1 MLRIWNLM
9 MIHPKFHKPFS
20 PMIMET
26 EVPKKFIEII
36 NDTADKVL
44 NSETASVQWDWS
56 HNLVGKVHKEVQIPI
71 RNKADKEFLFNVMKS
86 ACVDYLKESIKN
98 HTAYSWKKLA
108 GNATPTLDNI
118 HLTHSWVVSQYAGEY
133 NPWHHHNGDF
143 SSVIY
148 LKLPPNMHKE
158 IEEDMEDHAPANGL
172 IAFMFGENQSFRS
185 DNLKF
190 KPVVGKML
198 VFPSWLR
205 HFVYPFKS
213 EGERRSMSF
222 NAHMFVPE

>member
-1 MLRIWNLM
+1 M
-9 MIHPKFHKPFS
+9 MTPKFHRPFS
-20 PMIMET
+20 QTIMEST
-26 EVPKKFIEII
+26 VPDKFVEIV

-44 NSETASVQWDWS
+44 SSETASVEWDWS
-56 HNLVGKVHKEVQIPI
+56 HKLVGKVHKEIQIPVS
-71 RNKADKEFLFNVMKS
+71 NKEHRELLFTTMRG

-98 HTAYSWKKLA
+98 NTAYGWKKIA
-108 GNATPTLDNI
+108 SDAVPTVDNI
-118 HLTHSWVVSQYAGEY
+118 HMAHSWVVSQYAGEY
-133 NPWHHHNGDF
+133 NPWHHHSGDF

-158 IEEDMEDHAPANGL
+158 IEEDLEDHYPANGL
-172 IAFMFGENQSFRS
+172 IEFMFGENQGFRS

-190 KPVVGKML
+190 KPEVGKLLM
-198 VFPSWLR
+198 FPSWLR

-222 NAHMFVPE
+222 NAHMFVPNDIN

>member
-1 MLRIWNLM
+1 M
-9 MIHPKFHKPFS
+9 MTPKFHRPFS
-20 PMIMET
+20 PTIMEST
-26 EVPKKFIEII
+26 VPDKFVEIV
-36 NDTADKVL
+36 NDTSDKVL
-44 NSETASVQWDWS
+44 SSETASVEWDWS
-56 HNLVGKVHKEVQIPI
+56 HKLVGKVHKEIQIPVS
-71 RNKADKEFLFNVMKS
+71 NKEHRELLFTTMRG

-98 HTAYSWKKLA
+98 NTAYGWKKIA
-108 GNATPTLDNI
+108 SDAVPTVDNI

-133 NPWHHHNGDF
+133 NPWHHHSGDF

-158 IEEDMEDHAPANGL
+158 IEEDFEDHYPANGL
-172 IAFMFGENQSFRS
+172 IEFMFGENQGFRS

-190 KPVVGKML
+190 KPEVGKLLM
-198 VFPSWLR
+198 FPSWLK

>member
-1 MLRIWNLM
+1 M
-9 MIHPKFHKPFS
+9 MMTPKFHRPFS
-20 PMIMET
+20 PTIMEST
-26 EVPKKFIEII
+26 VPDKFVEIV

-44 NSETASVQWDWS
+44 GSEAASVEWDWS
-56 HNLVGKVHKEVQIPI
+56 HKLVGKVHKEVQIPVK
-71 RNKADKEFLFNVMKS
+71 NKEHRELLFTTMKG

-98 HTAYSWKKLA
+98 NTAYGWKKIA
-108 GNATPTLDNI
+108 GDAVPTMDNI
-118 HLTHSWVVSQYAGEY
+118 HMAHSWVVSQYAGEY
-133 NPWHHHNGDF
+133 NPWHHHSGDF

-148 LKLPPNMHKE
+148 LKLPPKMNEEIKE
-158 IEEDMEDHAPANGL
+158 DWKDHYPANGL
-172 IAFMFGENQSFRS
+172 IEFMFGENQGFRS

-190 KPVVGKML
+190 KPEVGKLLM
-198 VFPSWLR
+198 FPSWLK

>member
-1 MLRIWNLM
+1 M
-9 MIHPKFHKPFS
+9 MTPKFHRPFS
-20 PMIMET
+20 PTIMEST
-26 EVPKKFIEII
+26 VPDKFVEIV

-44 NSETASVQWDWS
+44 SSETASVEWDWS
-56 HNLVGKVHKEVQIPI
+56 HKLVGKVHKEIQIPV
-71 RNKADKEFLFNVMKS
+71 RNKEHRELLFTTMRG

-98 HTAYSWKKLA
+98 NTAYGWKKIA
-108 GNATPTLDNI
+108 SDTVPTVDNI
-118 HLTHSWVVSQYAGEY
+118 HMAHSWVVSQYAGEY
-133 NPWHHHNGDF
+133 NPWHHHSGDF
-143 SSVIY
+143 SAVIY

-158 IEEDMEDHAPANGL
+158 IEEDFEDHYPANGL
-172 IAFMFGENQSFRS
+172 IEFMFGENQGFRS

-190 KPVVGKML
+190 KPEVGKLLM
-198 VFPSWLR
+198 FPSWLK

>member
-1 MLRIWNLM
+1 M
-9 MIHPKFHKPFS
+9 MTPKFHRPFS
-20 PMIMET
+20 PTIMEST
-26 EVPKKFIEII
+26 VPDKFVEIV

-44 NSETASVQWDWS
+44 GSETASIEWDWS
-56 HNLVGKVHKEVQIPI
+56 HKLVGKVHKEVQIPV
-71 RNKADKEFLFNVMKS
+71 RNKEHREFLFTTMKS

-98 HTAYSWKKLA
+98 NTAYGWKKIA
-108 GNATPTLDNI
+108 GDAVPTMDNI
-118 HLTHSWVVSQYAGEY
+118 HMAHSWVVSQYAGEY
-133 NPWHHHNGDF
+133 NPWHHHSGDF
-143 SSVIY
+143 SSVIF

-158 IEEDMEDHAPANGL
+158 IEKDFKDHYPANGL
-172 IAFMFGENQSFRS
+172 IEFMFGENQGFRS

-190 KPVVGKML
+190 KPEVGKLLM
-198 VFPSWLR
+198 FPSWLK

>member
-1 MLRIWNLM
+1 M
-9 MIHPKFHKPFS
+9 MMTPKFHRPFS
-20 PMIMET
+20 PTIMEST
-26 EVPKKFIEII
+26 VPDKFVEIV

-44 NSETASVQWDWS
+44 GSETASIEWDWS
-56 HNLVGKVHKEVQIPI
+56 HKLVGKVHKEVQIPV
-71 RNKADKEFLFNVMKS
+71 RNKEHREFLFTTMKS

-98 HTAYSWKKLA
+98 NTAYGWKKIA
-108 GNATPTLDNI
+108 GDAVPTMDNI
-118 HLTHSWVVSQYAGEY
+118 HMAHSWVVSQYAGEY
-133 NPWHHHNGDF
+133 NPWHHHSGDF
-143 SSVIY
+143 SSVIF

-158 IEEDMEDHAPANGL
+158 IEKDFKDHYPANGL
-172 IAFMFGENQSFRS
+172 IEFMFGENQGFRS

-190 KPVVGKML
+190 KPEVGKLLM
-198 VFPSWLR
+198 FPSWLK

>member
-1 MLRIWNLM
+1 
-9 MIHPKFHKPFS
+9 MIMTIPKFHRPFS
-20 PMIMET
+20 PTIMEST
-26 EVPKKFIEII
+26 VPDKFVEIV

-44 NSETASVQWDWS
+44 GSEAASVEWDWS
-56 HNLVGKVHKEVQIPI
+56 HKLVGKVHKEVQIPVK
-71 RNKADKEFLFNVMKS
+71 NKEHRELLFTTMKG

-98 HTAYSWKKLA
+98 NTAYGWKKIA
-108 GNATPTLDNI
+108 GDAVPTMDNI
-118 HLTHSWVVSQYAGEY
+118 HMAHSWVVSQYAGEY

-143 SSVIY
+143 SAVIY
-148 LKLPPNMHKE
+148 LKLPPKMHEE
-158 IEEDMEDHAPANGL
+158 IEEDWKDHYPANGL
-172 IAFMFGENQSFRS
+172 IEFMFGENQGFRS

-190 KPVVGKML
+190 KPEVGKLLM
-198 VFPSWLR
+198 FPSWLK

>member
-1 MLRIWNLM
+1 M
-9 MIHPKFHKPFS
+9 MTPKFHRPFS
-20 PMIMET
+20 PTIMEST
-26 EVPKKFIEII
+26 VPDKFVEIV

-44 NSETASVQWDWS
+44 SSETASVEWDWS
-56 HNLVGKVHKEVQIPI
+56 HKLVGKVHKEIQIPV
-71 RNKADKEFLFNVMKS
+71 RNKEHRELLFTTMRG

-98 HTAYSWKKLA
+98 NTAYGWKKIA
-108 GNATPTLDNI
+108 SDTVPTVDNI
-118 HLTHSWVVSQYAGEY
+118 HMAHSWVVSQYAGEY
-133 NPWHHHNGDF
+133 NPWHHHSGDF
-143 SSVIY
+143 SAVIY
-148 LKLPPNMHKE
+148 LKLPLNMHKE
-158 IEEDMEDHAPANGL
+158 IEEDFEDHYPANGL
-172 IAFMFGENQSFRS
+172 IEFMFGENQIFRS

>member
-1 MLRIWNLM
+1 M
-9 MIHPKFHKPFS
+9 MTPKFHRPFS
-20 PMIMET
+20 PTIMEST
-26 EVPKKFIEII
+26 VPDKFVEIV

-44 NSETASVQWDWS
+44 SSETASVEWDWS
-56 HNLVGKVHKEVQIPI
+56 HKLVGKVHKEIQIPVS
-71 RNKADKEFLFNVMKS
+71 NKEHRELLFTTMRG

-98 HTAYSWKKLA
+98 NTAYGWKKIA
-108 GNATPTLDNI
+108 SDAVPTVDNI
-118 HLTHSWVVSQYAGEY
+118 HMAHSWVVSQYAGEY
-133 NPWHHHNGDF
+133 NPWHHHSGDF

-158 IEEDMEDHAPANGL
+158 IEEDFEDHYPANGL
-172 IAFMFGENQSFRS
+172 IEFMFGENQGFRS

-190 KPVVGKML
+190 KPEVGKLLM
-198 VFPSWLR
+198 FPSWLK

-222 NAHMFVPE
+222 NAHMMMDEDTIIL